1 MPRWPSPHES
11 CYIRVPIRTQAVDL
25 YRGDLCGDREMEWL
39 IDVIPAWRR
48 QYLEALAALAT
59 YDADIA
65 SDLVQAER
73 TARRRVTAESTAMR
87 YCHLL
92 MRVRA
97 AQNDESG
104 VQKAYH
110 EHRQAVIALEM
121 DDVADGALAGL
132 DEELLRDTEE
142 LRERL
147 CREIRDLRTKGEK
160 ASKAG

>member
-59 YDADIA
+59 YHADIA
-65 SDLVQAER
+65 GDLAQAER
-73 TARRRVTAESTAMR
+73 TARRLVEEEPTVMPYTQ
-87 YCHLL
+87 LL

-97 AQNDESG
+97 SP
-104 VQKAYH
+104 K
-110 EHRQAVIALEM
+110 R
-121 DDVADGALAGL
+121 
-132 DEELLRDTEE
+132 
-142 LRERL
+142 
-147 CREIRDLRTKGEK
+147 
-160 ASKAG
+160 